1 MLYVTILL
9 VAAVAL
15 LVLLILLVRLV
26 TSARRAGVAL
36 QDARR
41 ALDEGTGEID
51 ASAATLRAE
60 LERRRHPRTSG
71 GPDDST
77 TA

>member
-15 LVLLILLVRLV
+15 LILLILLVRLIRS
-26 TSARRAGVAL
+26 TRRAAEAL
-36 QDARR
+36 HDARR